1 MMNDAPII
9 WTPTPKQAEFLAASE
24 DEVLY
29 GGAAGSGKSDAL
41 IIDALGGQ
49 IGAVQL
55 PEYRAL
61 LLRRTFPELR
71 EIVDRTQA
79 IYPKVIPG
87 AVYVEPEWR
96 FPSGARLELGY
107 LDRDTDVM
115 HYQSRQFQWI
125 GWEELA
131 QWPTSYPY
139 VYMLS
144 RLRRPERLNIPCY
157 VRATCNPDGPG
168 ARWIAERFD
177 IQPDGAS
184 TRREIIIEGR
194 RFRLRFIA
202 ARLHDNPHLA
212 NTGYRE
218 QLLQLPEELRLALY
232 DGRWDA
238 QRVGGAIYGAELTS
252 ARTDARITNVPHGPT
267 LRVDTWWD
275 LGIADATSIW
285 FTQDAGREIH
295 VIDYYEAEGEG
306 LPHYAHV
313 LDRKGYLYGRHV
325 APHDIAV
332 HELGS
337 GRSRL
342 ETARQLGIRFD
353 TAKRM
358 DLEDGIHATRV
369 LFPRMWFDAA
379 KCKVGLEALGRY
391 RRAYNRTLGE
401 YTERPVHD
409 HASHAADALRTLGIA
424 HRAPRPRPEPSEW
437 TGPIATGRDAWMAM

>member
-1 MMNDAPII
+1 MMNDVPII
-9 WTPTPKQAEFLAASE
+9 WTPTPKQAEFLAAPE

-49 IGAVQL
+49 CGAVQL

-79 IYPKVIPG
+79 IYPKVVPG
-87 AVYVEPEWR
+87 AIYVEPDWR

-115 HYQSRQFQWI
+115 RYQSRQFQWI

-131 QWPTSYPY
+131 QWATPYPY
-139 VYMLS
+139 TYMLS
-144 RLRRPERLNIPCY
+144 RLRRPERLSIRCY

-168 ARWIAERFD
+168 ARWIAERFG
-177 IQPDGAS
+177 IAPDGQS
-184 TRREIIIEGR
+184 TRREIIVDGR
-194 RFRLRFIA
+194 KFRLRFIA
-202 ARLHDNPHLA
+202 ARLADNPHLA
-212 NTGYRE
+212 GTGYRE
-218 QLLQLPEELRLALY
+218 QLMRLPDEIRRALL
-232 DGRWDA
+232 DGRWDEPI
-238 QRVGGAIYGAELTS
+238 VGGAIYTEALS
-252 ARTDARITNVPHGPT
+252 AAREEGRICQVPHDPS

-275 LGIADATSIW
+275 LGVADATAIW
-285 FTQDAGREIH
+285 ITQDAGRELR

-313 LDRKGYLYGRHV
+313 LDKKGYLYGRHV

-332 HELGS
+332 RELGS
-337 GRSRL
+337 GRSRI
-342 ETARQLGIRFD
+342 ETAAQLGIRFEK
-353 TAKRM
+353 AKQL
-358 DLEDGIHATRV
+358 DLEDGIHATRM

-379 KCKVGLEALGRY
+379 KCKVGLEALARY
-391 RRAYNRTLGE
+391 RRSYNRQLGE
-401 YTERPVHD
+401 YMASVVHD

-424 HRAPRPRPEPSEW
+424 HRIAQPRGLHVPPE
-437 TGPIATGRDAWMAM
+437 